1 MITAEFNVIPIGTSR
16 TSLSKYVAAAVSALD
31 ELDVKYQL
39 SGMGTQIETEN
50 LDDLFKAIKTAHEA
64 VIEIGANR
72 IATNIKIDDRR
83 DAERSLE
90 DKVVSVK
97 KIL

>member
-1 MITAEFNVIPIGTSR
+1 MITAEFNVIPIGTSH
-16 TSLSKYVAAAVSALD
+16 TSLSEYVAAAVSALD

-50 LDDLFKAIKTAHEA
+50 LDDLFNAIKTAHEA
-64 VIEIGANR
+64 VIKIGANR
-72 IATNIKIDDRR
+72 VATNIKIDDRR
-83 DAERSLE
+83 DADRGLE
-90 DKVVSVK
+90 DKIISVK